1 MNLRRLIVRNLM
13 ARKLSALLTL
23 TLLSLG
29 VGVVTLLLLVGH
41 QTQERMDRDGRNIDL
56 VVGAKGSPL
65 QLILSAVY
73 HMDIPTGNMPLSESV
88 RLSRLPMVK
97 TAIPLALGDNHA
109 GFRIVGA
116 PVSYADFYGAKL
128 AQGRLHQ
135 KSMEAVLGAEAAAR
149 TGLKKGDHFTGSHGL
164 EGAGDHHAHSPY
176 TVVGV
181 LQPSGSVMDRLILT
195 PIESVWQVHEPK
207 GEHHEDGEEDEH
219 HEDEHEGETPAN
231 PEVTALLLQFRSPV
245 FAIGMHSVI
254 NRQSNLLAARPAME
268 MARLY
273 GLLGTGLDVLSA
285 LGGLLVIMAA
295 LSVFVALYNA
305 LSDRKYD
312 LAIMRTLGATRS
324 KVFLALLLE
333 GLLLSFSGGVL
344 GLLLG
349 HMATAAVAARLQQAG
364 QLAISGAVWLPQ
376 EGALLGLVALLGV
389 CASLLP
395 AWLAT
400 RLEVAGALSEGR

>member
-41 QTQERMDRDGRNIDL
+41 QTKERMDRDGRNIDL

-207 GEHHEDGEEDEH
+207 GEH
-219 HEDEHEGETPAN
+219 HEGETPAN

>member
-1 MNLRRLIVRNLM
+1 MNLRRLVIRNLW

-29 VGVVTLLLLVGH
+29 VGVVTMLLLVGH

-65 QLILSAVY
+65 QLILSSVY
-73 HMDIPTGNMPLSESV
+73 HLDIPTGNIPLAGAQK
-88 RLSRLPMVK
+88 LMGLPMVK

-109 GFRIVGA
+109 GFRIVGS
-116 PVSYADFYGAKL
+116 PVSYAAFYGAEL

-135 KSMEAVLGAEAAAR
+135 KSMEAVLGAEAARR
-149 TGLKKGDHFTGSHGL
+149 TGLKKGDTFVGSHGL
-164 EGAGDHHAHSPY
+164 EGVGDHHAHNPY
-176 TVVGV
+176 RVVGV
-181 LQPSGSVMDRLILT
+181 LKPNGSVLDRLILT
-195 PIESVWQVHEPK
+195 PIESVWQVHQPER
-207 GEHHEDGEEDEH
+207 EHPGDE
-219 HEDEHEGETPAN
+219 EHEGEHEEDRPPASA
-231 PEVTALLLQFRSPV
+231 EVTALLLQFRAPV
-245 FAIGMHSVI
+245 FAITMHSVI
-254 NRQSNLLAARPAME
+254 NRQSNLQAARPAME
-268 MARLY
+268 MARLFA
-273 GLLGTGLDVLSA
+273 LLGTGLDVLSA

-312 LAIMRTLGATRS
+312 LAIMRTLGAARS

-333 GLLLSFSGGVL
+333 GVVLSLTGGVL

-349 HMATAAVAARLQQAG
+349 HGATAAVAVRLQQAG
-364 QLAISGAVWLPQ
+364 QLAISGGVWLPQ
-376 EGALLGLVALLGV
+376 EAALLGLVALLGV

-400 RLEVAGALSEGR
+400 RIEVAGALSEGR